1 MTGGKQSSPPTR
13 VVAGRGWS
21 SGVGCDFHDE
31 VGVEGCADSFQ
42 QGDGGHD
49 AARLRRCHA
58 GSVIPLAPL
67 TSGQPDVK
75 GGAMTTPAS
84 LERQHTLATAV
95 ARYDELRMRDLL
107 APGAEDLPAD
117 EQPEPW
123 PLSQQEALEMLA
135 LSEVIARKAAYGRQ
149 LTVRSARAAGASWTQ
164 IGAAL
169 GTTKQS
175 AWEAHSRWIDQQA
188 NQRGAYGHQSMDSQQ
203 AAAARALAGNPDS
216 EAPA

>member
-1 MTGGKQSSPPTR
+1 MHGLLARHGP
-13 VVAGRGWS
+13 
-21 SGVGCDFHDE
+21 SG
-31 VGVEGCADSFQ
+31 
-42 QGDGGHD
+42 
-49 AARLRRCHA
+49 HA
-58 GSVIPLAPL
+58 GSVIPPPPL
-67 TSGQPDVK
+67 TSGCPDVK

-95 ARYDELRMRDLL
+95 ARYDELRVRELL

-117 EQPEPW
+117 EHAEPG
-123 PLSQQEALEMLA
+123 PLSRQETLELLA
-135 LSEVIARKAAYGRQ
+135 LSELIARKAAYGRP

-188 NQRGAYGHQSMDSQQ
+188 RQRSAYGHQSMDSQQ
-203 AAAARALAGNPDS
+203 AAAARALAGNPDN
-216 EAPA
+216 EEPA